1 MAGTTRPSS
10 PASSSSDDVLP
21 PKRQKTG
28 TATTDRE
35 KRNNGK
41 PRRKKVPTYYRRKH
55 EMDELEEEKK
65 QLESMV
71 KYLEDRADIL
81 RPQEALRRRQ
91 HTNNVLRE
99 VLHAQRRAFAGASSI
114 VTHHLREKSTGP
126 FDTPTRLSK
135 NPVKREAALL
145 EMRRQRLSCAYEFM
159 REMLKFMDVTLDFSE
174 QKKFTATNGDFCSER
189 FEIVPLPQARSVKRV
204 FDAVEG
210 FMSNM
215 EISMSE
221 VEGDITIR
229 ENDEP
234 QLSTACP
241 VAQHRFVTTVANMV
255 QMDTNNA
262 AFAEYRAPGPGVDEM
277 GFSINDPIDED
288 ELYPYKPETR
298 VRQDVTVIIMVST
311 QQDKDGKPLIVFSR
325 WWSLRLRK
333 SHIHVPR
340 AIAQRICD
348 GLESVSAVM
357 LAAAERADYP
367 TAALNCIL

>member
-241 VAQHRFVTTVANMV
+241 RSPNT
-255 QMDTNNA
+255 
-262 AFAEYRAPGPGVDEM
+262 EPGPGVDEM

-348 GLESVSAVM
+348 GLESVSTAM